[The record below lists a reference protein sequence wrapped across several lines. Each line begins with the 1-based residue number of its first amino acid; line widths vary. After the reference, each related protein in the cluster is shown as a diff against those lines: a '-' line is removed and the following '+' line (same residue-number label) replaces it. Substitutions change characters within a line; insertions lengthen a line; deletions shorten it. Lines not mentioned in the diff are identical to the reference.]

1 MRLLLKYF
9 HAKFYV
15 FFELLY
21 KQLFFLKSLTRSHNS
36 SSPFLSCKDESLLS
50 RVYKRYTVSD
60 EFCHWSG
67 SKRVENRLTGAKS
80 VGGLGEGDRLE
91 KEEEEGRLAGRRR
104 EGAAPRRART
114 SASIHPCGRRCTTRP
129 AASRCYDLGISSCIR
144 KLRASRVSSENFW
157 TEFDCFGRRNSSAKP
172 LHDSYIVRIISMI
185 FFFSVGVNRFCAY
198 ATCICFT

>member
-114 SASIHPCGRRCTTRP
+114 SASIHPCGRRCTDT
-129 AASRCYDLGISSCIR
+129 SSCVAM
-144 KLRASRVSSENFW
+144 LRPGYFELHPQVTRVTSF
-157 TEFDCFGRRNSSAKP
+157 
-172 LHDSYIVRIISMI
+172 V
-185 FFFSVGVNRFCAY
+185 
-198 ATCICFT
+198 